1 MTARCYRIIATS
13 LVIAV
18 SLPTTAVAQT
28 SYPMLMSLKPA
39 AAQVGTSSVH
49 ALSSRYSMAGAY
61 KVLVSGDGVT
71 GEIVKDKQDAGKRKR
86 GRRGGRRGRRSTG
99 RTRIKFTV
107 APDAKPGVRD
117 FRIATPNGA
126 STLGQLVIVRD
137 PVVVESGTNNTP
149 EQANPVKLP
158 ATFCGAIER
167 AEDVDYFKF
176 HAKAG
181 QSFTF
186 HVRAMRLQDRIHDL
200 QQHVDPIISIRNASG
215 STIVQS
221 DNYYAADPLLTHRFD
236 EDGDY
241 FLEIR
246 DVRYQGNN
254 FWEYCIEAS
263 DRPFVVAVHPMG
275 VARGKSTPLELIGR
289 QLPQNRRTDFQGRRS
304 RIRENS
310 GVRKTDGRILTN
322 SATVERTALEGRPT
336 MALGPQTVQLKLP
349 NGELTNPV
357 AVVVSDLSQ
366 TVEADGENNTYKT
379 AQPVQVRG
387 GISGRI
393 GKEADIDCFVF
404 EAKKGRR
411 YSFEVMARR
420 WGSALDSH
428 LRILDAKTGRQLA
441 LNDDLTA
448 NRRLFSDSQIE
459 FWAPPADGKY
469 VLEIRDV
476 HLRGGDDFVYYVNC
490 TRSEPTFELYLD
502 TDKTLLTP
510 GTSGAIFARAIRK
523 NGFTGEIQLDVSGL
537 PAGVSASKGKILA
550 GRATDGC
557 VILSAAPDAKMDVAN
572 ITVTGIGTAKI
583 AGKERELR
591 VTAQPQQETYMPGG
605 GRNHWHVDMHTVS
618 IGAPND
624 LRAVKLSTYHVT
636 LKPGE
641 SKRIEVTLNRAAN
654 FNSNV
659 TLDVRFRHL
668 SSMFADT
675 LPKGVAIDGRNS
687 RTLVTGKVSK
697 GYITLRAAPNAQP
710 AEKQQVSVMAN
721 ISINFVMKATYSAKP
736 LFVTVKK

>member
-1 MTARCYRIIATS
+1 MKRTILAGICCVLFAW
-13 LVIAV
+13 AA
-18 SLPTTAVAQT
+18 PPAVAQT
-28 SYPMLMSLKPA
+28 SYPMLMSLKPT

-61 KVLVSGDGVT
+61 KVIVSGSGVT
-71 GEIVKDKQDAGKRKR
+71 GEIVKDTPKSSRSGRR
-86 GRRGGRRGRRSTG
+86 RRGGRRGRRSSG
-99 RTRIKFTV
+99 RIGVKFTV

-149 EQANPVKLP
+149 EQANAVKLP
-158 ATFCGAIER
+158 ATICGAIER

-186 HVRAMRLQDRIHDL
+186 HVRAMRLEDRIHDL
-200 QQHVDPIISIRNASG
+200 QTHVDPIIAIRNDAG
-215 STIVQS
+215 STIAEA
-221 DNYYAADPLLTHRFD
+221 DNHYAADPLLTHRFD
-236 EDGDY
+236 QDGDY

-246 DVRYQGNN
+246 DVRYQGNVY
-254 FWEYCIEAS
+254 WEYCIEIS
-263 DRPFVVAVHPMG
+263 DRPFVAVVHPLG
-275 VARGKSTPLELIGR
+275 VARGKTTSLELIGR
-289 QLPQNRRTDFQGRRS
+289 QLNARRTAFQGRPS
-304 RIRENS
+304 
-310 GVRKTDGRILTN
+310 VL
-322 SATVERTALEGRPT
+322 
-336 MALGPQTVQLKLP
+336 LGPQTVRLKLP
-349 NGELTNPV
+349 NGEQSNPV
-357 AVVVSDLSQ
+357 AVVFSDLPQ
-366 TVEADGENNTYKT
+366 TIETDVDNNTSKT
-379 AQPVQVRG
+379 AQPVQVPG

-393 GKEADIDCFVF
+393 GKEADIDCYVF
-404 EAKKGRR
+404 EAKKGER

-428 LRILDAKTGRQLA
+428 LRILDARTGRQLA
-441 LNDDLTA
+441 LNDDMTA

-459 FWAPPADGKY
+459 FWAPPRDGKY
-469 VLEIRDV
+469 VLEIRDA
-476 HLRGGDDFVYYVNC
+476 HLRGGDDYVYYVNC
-490 TRSEPTFELYLD
+490 TRAEPTFDLYLD

-510 GTSGAIFARAIRK
+510 GTSGVIFARTVRK
-523 NGFTGEIQLDVSGL
+523 NGFTGEIQLHVDGL
-537 PAGVSASKGKILA
+537 PIGVAAQPGRIIA

-557 VILSAAPDAKMDVAN
+557 VVLTATPTAKMAAEN
-572 ITVTGIGTAKI
+572 ITVTGTATVKVGGKTREIKI
-583 AGKERELR
+583 
-591 VTAQPQQETYMPGG
+591 TARPQQEIYMPGG
-605 GRNHWHVDMHTVS
+605 GRSHWPVDMHTVS

-624 LRAVKLSTYHVT
+624 LRAVKLSTYDIT

-641 SKRIEVTLNRAAN
+641 SKRIEVTLERAPG

-659 TLDVRFRHL
+659 TLDMRFRHL

-675 LPKGVAIDGRNS
+675 LPKGVAIDGRKS
-687 RTLVTGKVSK
+687 KTLLTGKVSK
-697 GYITLRAAPNAQP
+697 GYITLKAAPNAEP
-710 AEKQQVSVMAN
+710 AEKQEVSVMAN

>member
-1 MTARCYRIIATS
+1 MRQAISCCMWCV
-13 LVIAV
+13 LVA
-18 SLPTTAVAQT
+18 SASQAAVAQT

-61 KVLVSGDGVT
+61 KVIVSGTGVT
-71 GEIVKDKQDAGKRKR
+71 GEIVTDQPQVADNRKR
-86 GRRGGRRGRRSTG
+86 GKRGGGRRGRRATG
-99 RTRIKFTV
+99 QTRIKFTV

-137 PVVVESGTNNTP
+137 PVVVEKGTNNTP

-158 ATFCGAIER
+158 ATICGAIER

-176 HAKAG
+176 TAKAG

-200 QQHVDPIISIRNASG
+200 QQHVDPIISIRNAAG
-215 STIVQS
+215 STIAQS
-221 DNYYAADPLLTHRFD
+221 DNHYAADPLLTHRID
-236 EDGDY
+236 EDGEY

-263 DRPFVVAVHPMG
+263 DRPFVAAVHPMG
-275 VARGKSTPLELIGR
+275 VARGQSTPLELVGR
-289 QLPQNRRTDFQGRRS
+289 QLPQERQS
-304 RIRENS
+304 
-310 GVRKTDGRILTN
+310 V
-322 SATVERTALEGRPT
+322 ATISDKSP
-336 MALGPQTVQLKLP
+336 LGPQTVQLKLP
-349 NGELTNPV
+349 NGELTNPA
-357 AVVVSDLSQ
+357 AVVVSDLPQ
-366 TVEADGENNTYKT
+366 TVEADADNNTFKA
-379 AQPVQVRG
+379 AQPVQVPG

-393 GKEADIDCFVF
+393 GQEADIDCFIF
-404 EAKKGRR
+404 EAKKGER
-411 YSFEVMARR
+411 YNFEVIARR
-420 WGSALDSH
+420 WGSAIDSH
-428 LRILDAKTGRQLA
+428 IRILDAKTGRQLA

-448 NRRLFSDSQIE
+448 NRRLFSDSEIG
-459 FWAPPADGKY
+459 FWAPPTDGKY

-476 HLRGGDDFVYYVNC
+476 HLRGGDDYVYYVNC
-490 TRSEPTFELYLD
+490 TRSEPTFKLYLD

-510 GTSGAIFARAIRK
+510 GTSGAIFARAVRK
-523 NGFTGEIQLDVSGL
+523 NGFTGEIRLQVDGL
-537 PAGVSASKGKILA
+537 PTGVTASNGRILA
-550 GRATDGC
+550 GSATDGC
-557 VILSAAPDAKMDVAN
+557 VILTAAPDAKIDVAN

-583 AGKERELR
+583 GGKEREVW

-605 GRNHWHVDMHTVS
+605 GRNHWHVDMHTAS
-618 IGAPND
+618 IGASND
-624 LRAVKLSTYHVT
+624 LRGVKLSTYDVT

-641 SKRIEVTLNRAAN
+641 SKRIEVTLDRAAN

-687 RTLVTGKVSK
+687 KTLLTGKVSK
-697 GYITLRAAPNAQP
+697 GYITLRAASNAEP

-736 LFVTVKK
+736 LFVTVKKP

>member
-1 MTARCYRIIATS
+1 MKRTISAGLCCLLCAWAS
-13 LVIAV
+13 PA
-18 SLPTTAVAQT
+18 AVAQT

-61 KVLVSGDGVT
+61 KVLVSGAGVT

-137 PVVVESGTNNTP
+137 PVVVEKGTNNTP

-236 EDGDY
+236 EDGEY

-254 FWEYCIEAS
+254 FWEYCIEAG
-263 DRPFVVAVHPMG
+263 DRPFVAAVHPMG
-275 VARGKSTPLELIGR
+275 VARGKTTSLELIGR
-289 QLPQNRRTDFQGRRS
+289 QLPQNRRTDFQS
-304 RIRENS
+304 VREKPVGNA
-310 GVRKTDGRILTN
+310 DGLKN
-322 SATVERTALEGRPT
+322 RPT
-336 MALGPQTVQLKLP
+336 VTGPQRIQLKLP

-366 TVEADGENNTYKT
+366 TVEADGENNTHKT
-379 AQPVQVRG
+379 AQPVQVPG

-490 TRSEPTFELYLD
+490 TWSEPAFELYLD

-583 AGKERELR
+583 AGKERKLR

-624 LRAVKLSTYHVT
+624 LRAVKLSIYDVT

-641 SKRIEVTLNRAAN
+641 SKRIEVTLDRAPN

-675 LPKGVAIDGRNS
+675 LPRGVSIDGRQS
-687 RTLVTGKVSK
+687 KTLLTGKVSK
-697 GYITLRAAPNAQP
+697 GYITLKAAPNAQP